1 MELMADDPS
10 GHHLNKSAGRETA
23 AAVSLSLSLL
33 QYDNENYLQNSDKE
47 YSSKVGGDCE
57 QHLELSP
64 QHHQIV
70 KTASVQSLF

>member
-1 MELMADDPS
+1 MDPS

-47 YSSKVGGDCE
+47 YSSKVRGE

>member
-10 GHHLNKSAGRETA
+10 GHHLNKSEGRKTA
-23 AAVSLSLSLL
+23 AAVSVFLSLL
-33 QYDNENYLQNSDKE
+33 QYDNENCLQKSNKE
-47 YSSKVGGDCE
+47 YSSKVRDDCE